1 MADGE
6 EYIIGW
12 SKPSW
17 LFWSQQSHID
27 LHYLMVSAWKFVII
41 TITIKVQF
49 CHWRRAG
56 RDDRKESSFLLK
68 QKDDSNGKLSC
79 TSLPSGYDAT
89 VLGGTAV
96 WATILKNS
104 WEAKKQECL
113 AAGSIKQEGKK
124 KKRGLVNRTSIWVFY
139 WLCALPKHCM
149 DGCLLQGWLK
159 AVGWSSW
166 SLYEQHSEAP
176 DSPGEGNEG
185 LNDCFKVCPRLEET
199 GWLEVWAL

>member
-1 MADGE
+1 MVCSMCQSKKSFHQAWIITAFSRAENLIGNAGIMTKIIGREIKDAIQRVTQPSEILLFLICFWEKYFAMADGE

-27 LHYLMVSAWKFVII
+27 LHYLMVSARKFVII
-41 TITIKVQF
+41 KNTTKVQV

-56 RDDRKESSFLLK
+56 GDDRKESSFLLK

-89 VLGGTAV
+89 TLGGTAV

-113 AAGSIKQEGKK
+113 AAGSIKQEG
-124 KKRGLVNRTSIWVFY
+124 
-139 WLCALPKHCM
+139 M
-149 DGCLLQGWLK
+149 
-159 AVGWSSW
+159 
-166 SLYEQHSEAP
+166 
-176 DSPGEGNEG
+176 
-185 LNDCFKVCPRLEET
+185 
-199 GWLEVWAL
+199 